1 MFSSFHFNAGTCK
14 SYSRA
19 VLLACLGMPFCLLIS
34 CKHTPAPKDFK
45 GIVLPDLP
53 VATSVLDVGESALFQ
68 QNEVELF
75 AIDQDTYPTQII
87 LQINGDSHT
96 LQTNEWVIA
105 NDTLVYVN
113 SLTTNRRTGM
123 KGDSAQIRFHY
134 LPKIWATRTGGNQE
148 GIIFLPKTFREGEL
162 DFFPSGIL
170 NLVAVQSN
178 DPLNTMDDSALVR
191 LQYKG
196 EDYSL
201 TVREFSHTRF
211 AGNLYLHAGEVF
223 TGVRERD
230 GRVQLSLVDSTSAFD
245 GLASQETATF
255 QVGETQLYGDW
266 TATFDSIPAV
276 SREALQGELLTP
288 ESYRL
293 LLTVSNPEANSTQE
307 FVLNQN
313 QSIRWGTQ
321 EWMLVQA
328 TETSLELECFTYS
341 TPKYPSAKR
350 AESETAGN
358 QSEPTVAVPPRWIE
372 REFLLNSPLEF
383 QGATFR
389 ITRLLRQDSTNLYDD
404 QIELAITG
412 NGLAQ
417 TLIIKEG
424 TRQIVRGNNR
434 WWIIQVKEVLAESDQ
449 GYALIRLE
457 SDQITRNN

>member
-1 MFSSFHFNAGTCK
+1 M
-14 SYSRA
+14 
-19 VLLACLGMPFCLLIS
+19 ACFTVISGSLIS

-53 VATSVLDVGESALFQ
+53 VATSVLEVGESALFQ
-68 QNEVELF
+68 GNQVELF
-75 AIDQDTYPTQII
+75 AIDQETYPTQII

-96 LQTNEWVIA
+96 LKTNEWVIA
-105 NDTLVYVN
+105 NETLVYVN
-113 SLTTNRRTGM
+113 SLTTNRQTGM
-123 KGDSAQIRFHY
+123 KGDSAQIRFHH
-134 LPKIWATRTGGNQE
+134 LPKIWATSSGTNQD
-148 GIIFLPKTFREGEL
+148 GMIFSPKTFREGEL

-170 NLVAVQSN
+170 NLEAVQSN
-178 DPLNTMDDSALVR
+178 DPLNTLDDAALVR

-196 EDYSL
+196 EDHSL

-211 AGNLYLHAGEVF
+211 GGNLYLHAGEVF

-230 GRVQLSLVDSTSAFD
+230 GRVQLSLLDSTSAFD
-245 GLASQETATF
+245 GLSSQETKTF
-255 QVGETQLYGDW
+255 QAGESQTYGDW
-266 TATFDSIPAV
+266 SATFDSIPAV
-276 SREALQGELLTP
+276 SREAVQGELLKP
-288 ESYRL
+288 ENYRL
-293 LLTVSNPEANSTQE
+293 LLTVSNPEANATQE

-328 TETSLELECFTYS
+328 TETTLELECFTYS
-341 TPKYPSAKR
+341 TPKFPSAKR
-350 AESETAGN
+350 AESEAVAN
-358 QSEPTVAVPPRWIE
+358 ASEPTVAVPPRWIE
-372 REFLLNSPLEF
+372 RELLLNSPLEF

-417 TLIIKEG
+417 TMTIKEG

-434 WWIIQVKEVLAESDQ
+434 WWIIQVKDVLAESDQ